1 MFGRCNQN
9 GTSSYVEDPLKD
21 LRKTSKKNLPKIK
34 MGIEELKNFPNISQ
48 IKHLKNHP
56 IADYRLRIGNYRVLF
71 DINWD
76 KKEIYIL
83 KIGHRRDV
91 Y

>member
-1 MFGRCNQN
+1 MSFK
-9 GTSSYVEDPLKD
+9 TFEIIYAKSVSKD
-21 LRKTSKKNLPKIK
+21 LKKIASYSLSGIK
-34 MGIEELKNFPNISQ
+34 KEIEELKNFPNISQ
-48 IKHLKNHP
+48 IKHLKNHL
-56 IADYRLRIGNYRVLF
+56 ISDYRLRVGNYRVLF
-71 DINWD
+71 DVNWN